1 MSAIAKLGISLHRR
15 RARSGA
21 VRRITSDLDGTSGEE
36 RVEHALREERFRVG
50 RELHDG
56 ALQSLAGAALQLE
69 GLAVGIGG
77 EFQGIRKRLRDIQGM
92 ILEEERDLRSWIE
105 ALREAGPLTVP
116 ASAEPGAQ
124 LRKICR
130 RIQRQWGLPVKLNF
144 TGGRLPGPPEMRN
157 QIYRLV
163 QEGLINIVKH
173 AHASAAQVDR
183 SILDD
188 RVRIVVQDNGCGFPF
203 RGRFNLAVLNA
214 KRCGPESIK
223 ERVASMHGELVL
235 TSSASG
241 SCLEIDLPLRLR
253 SLADANRAFR
263 RI

>member
-1 MSAIAKLGISLHRR
+1 VAAVSKTGISFRRR

-21 VRRITSDLDGTSGEE
+21 VRAVISDLDGTSREDRIG
-36 RVEHALREERFRVG
+36 RALRDERLRLG

-56 ALQSLAGAALQLE
+56 ALQSLVGAALQLE
-69 GLAVGIGG
+69 ALAVGIG
-77 EFQGIRKRLRDIQGM
+77 EFPGIRRRLRDIQGM
-92 ILEEERDLRSWIE
+92 ILEEEHDLRNWIE

-116 ASAEPGAQ
+116 ASAEPGSQ
-124 LRKICR
+124 LRRVCR
-130 RIQRQWGLPVKLNF
+130 RIQRQWGLPVTLNF
-144 TGGRLPGPPEMRN
+144 TGGRLPGPPEMRD

-183 SILDD
+183 SILND
-188 RVRIVVQDNGCGFPF
+188 RVRLVVQDNGCGFPF
-203 RGRFNLAVLNA
+203 RGRFNLAALNA
-214 KRCGPESIK
+214 RRCGPESIK

-253 SLADANRAFR
+253 SLSGASRTLR
-263 RI
+263 RV

>member
-130 RIQRQWGLPVKLNF
+130 RIQRQWGLPVTLNF
-144 TGGRLPGPPEMRN
+144 TGGRFPGPPEMRN

-223 ERVASMHGELVL
+223 ERVASIHDELVL
-235 TSSASG
+235 NPSASG

-253 SLADANRAFR
+253 SLAGANRAFR